1 MSKPQQLRNNVG
13 RPTGKDNDKVRSQL
27 LNAAREHFIQNEFK
41 AVSVRQIAE
50 TAGVNAA
57 MVSYYFGSK
66 QGLYLAMVKE
76 LLSSLEASF
85 SELGH
90 AGEFTLEDFSRN
102 YTHILAANPWWP
114 NFMIR
119 EVLFSEG
126 ETRDAVVKIF
136 AETFAGRLLGKIN
149 QEIESGHYR
158 NDLNPALTMISLMGM
173 TVFPFIAK
181 PMLQQ
186 VLQVELDEN
195 AVEMMANHNV
205 SLFQHGVLEPASG
218 SGG

>member
-1 MSKPQQLRNNVG
+1 M
-13 RPTGKDNDKVRSQL
+13 
-27 LNAAREHFIQNEFK
+27 
-41 AVSVRQIAE
+41 
-50 TAGVNAA
+50 
-57 MVSYYFGSK
+57 
-66 QGLYLAMVKE
+66 
-76 LLSSLEASF
+76 
-85 SELGH
+85 
-90 AGEFTLEDFSRN
+90 
-102 YTHILAANPWWP
+102 
-114 NFMIR
+114 
-119 EVLFSEG
+119 FSEG

-136 AETFAGRLLGKIN
+136 AETFSGRLLGKIK